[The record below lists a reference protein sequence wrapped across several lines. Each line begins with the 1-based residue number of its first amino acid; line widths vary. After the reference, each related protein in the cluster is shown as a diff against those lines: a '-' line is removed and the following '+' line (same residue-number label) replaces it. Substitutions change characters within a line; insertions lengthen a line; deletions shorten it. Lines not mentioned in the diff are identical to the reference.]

1 MTRAFDILALASR
14 VMKREAAERRA
25 LNQEVHGWR
34 DMSRQ
39 TAETFVDILEL
50 LDAFVGDPGGSDLE
64 TVNYIRT
71 AANLGWQRLAATGI
85 TVDGV
90 VGEEFAPDRHQAI
103 QEVETEASSTRWV
116 VRTIE
121 HGLVLRGER
130 IRRAKVVLSGRRP
143 S

>member
-1 MTRAFDILALASR
+1 MIRAIDLLALAGNM
-14 VMKREAAERRA
+14 MKRVAAERRA
-25 LNQEVHGWR
+25 LKQEVGGWR
-34 DMSRQ
+34 DMSCR
-39 TAETFVDILEL
+39 TAETFADVLEL
-50 LDAFVGDPGGSDLE
+50 LDAFVVEPGSCDPE

-71 AANLGWQRLAATGI
+71 AASSGRQRLAAIGI

-103 QEVETEASSTRWV
+103 QEIDTDASSTRWV